1 MKKEKGL
8 FCHRTLIMYTHNR
21 EEEAGR
27 EKKEEMIQDSKGR
40 GEKEES
46 KNTGCEVKGGGCG
59 RR

>member
-27 EKKEEMIQDSKGR
+27 EKKEEKIQDSKGR

-46 KNTGCEVKGGGCG
+46 KNTG
-59 RR
+59 